1 MTTNTDMF
9 GGDQLLEELFREP
22 SFLQLTAQQVLV
34 DDAQWQLWFD
44 EYPRYQEV
52 NLVARKL
59 YELKYY
65 ESTVTVNETYCSEVW
80 TGIVAHLEN
89 KEKNVVQPRL
99 RQLKIRQ
106 WLQYAAILIAVSAFS
121 LWIYLQQATPRMSET
136 YATSTNKKEIILPDG
151 STLWLNKQSTAT
163 YQEDGSRRKLDL
175 IGEGYLHVTKQIHN
189 GQRRPFV
196 VEHDGLKVEV
206 LGTRFNIIN
215 TPTTKLVAL
224 DEGSVRAGYEGRNMV
239 MKPGEVVNV
248 DRGVL
253 KRLPVR
259 SGLVNSWQTGIL
271 DLDKTTLNEIIIW
284 MELTYRKKVVGRLPS
299 SMMKVTV
306 SGKIDVSEQEIVL
319 RSIGNLYK
327 VSISEEKDHFEIKTS
342 E

>member
-22 SFLQLTAQQVLV
+22 SFLQLIAQQALV

-65 ESTVTVNETYCSEVW
+65 ESTVTFNETYRSEVW
-80 TGIVAHLEN
+80 EGVVAHLDTSESSKPDRN
-89 KEKNVVQPRL
+89 LGKQSLMR
-99 RQLKIRQ
+99 
-106 WLQYAAILIAVSAFS
+106 WLQYAAIFICVSALG
-121 LWIYLQQATPRMSET
+121 LWIYFQRATIPSGEK
-136 YATSTNKKEIILPDG
+136 YSSTSYKKEITLPDG
-151 STLWLNKQSTAT
+151 TTLWLNKNSTAV
-163 YQEDGSRRKLDL
+163 YHEDEFGRRLDL
-175 IGEGYLHVTKQIHN
+175 TGEGYLHVTKRMEH
-189 GQRRPFV
+189 GKKKPFI

-206 LGTRFNIIN
+206 LGTRFNVIN
-215 TPTTKLVAL
+215 TPITKLVAL
-224 DEGSVRAGYEGRNMV
+224 DEGSVRAGYGSGNMI

-248 DRGVL
+248 DRGIL
-253 KRLPVR
+253 KRLPIR

-299 SMMKVTV
+299 SMMKATV

-327 VSISEEKDHFEIKTS
+327 VNISEEKDHFEIKTS

>member
-1 MTTNTDMF
+1 
-9 GGDQLLEELFREP
+9 LFNDP
-22 SFLQLTAQQVLV
+22 YFIQLTAQQDLV
-34 DDAQWQLWFD
+34 DDAQWLFWFD
-44 EYPRYQEV
+44 KHPKYQEV
-52 NLVARKL
+52 KLVARKL
-59 YELKYY
+59 YELKYF
-65 ESTVTVNETYCSEVW
+65 ESTMAINEVYRSEVW
-80 TGIVAHLEN
+80 EGVAAHLET
-89 KEKNVVQPRL
+89 NVS
-99 RQLKIRQ
+99 LKPDRNLGKQ
-106 WLQYAAILIAVSAFS
+106 SLMRWLQYAAIFICVSALG
-121 LWIYLQQATPRMSET
+121 LWIYFQRATIPSGEK
-136 YATSTNKKEIILPDG
+136 YTSTSYQKEITLPDG
-151 STLWLNKQSTAT
+151 TTLWLNKNSTAV
-163 YQEDGSRRKLDL
+163 YHENESSRRLDL
-175 IGEGYLHVTKQIHN
+175 IGEGYLHVTKRMEH
-189 GQRRPFV
+189 GKRKPFI

-206 LGTRFNIIN
+206 LGTRFNVIN
-215 TPTTKLVAL
+215 TPLTKLVAL
-224 DEGSVRAGYEGRNMV
+224 DEGSVRAGYRSGNMI

-253 KRLPVR
+253 KRLPIR

-299 SMMKVTV
+299 SMMKATV